1 MSSTLTLI
9 EKPKNRAERENNELY
24 YRQKFFSKNQLRSLE
39 ERNRQAE
46 IANNVISQRDKG
58 GNNSLNGGC
67 AFVPKKKH
75 IIPVP
80 VPIVPVP
87 IVPAPVLAPV
97 LAPLVLSECV
107 PDAWDDE
114 L

>member
-9 EKPKNRAERENNELY
+9 EKPKNRSERENNEAY
-24 YRQKFFSKNQLRSLE
+24 YQQRFFSKNQLRSLE
-39 ERNRQAE
+39 ERTRQAE
-46 IANNVISQRDKG
+46 IAHKIISQRDKG

-80 VPIVPVP
+80 VVSVPVP
-87 IVPAPVLAPV
+87 IVPAPV